1 MHLIGIDCATQ
12 PNKTG
17 LALGALESGRVRIE
31 RCQTGSAK
39 HPPVSIV
46 RDWIGQGDS
55 VLLALDA
62 PLGWAAPLGQAL
74 QRHAA
79 GGALEYSAD
88 ALFQRATDR
97 SIWGRFGK
105 KPLEIGADRIS
116 RTTVAALQLL
126 KTVVDDPRCPIPLA
140 WHPEALPAVS
150 AIEVYPAVTRLARG
164 APDHGGSLDGL
175 SGWIEFG
182 SGIDT
187 AQLTVDAVDAAVCVL
202 AAADFI
208 EGRAFGPP
216 DLTVAQREGWIW
228 APPAVACL
236 VE

>member
-17 LALGALESGRVRIE
+17 LALGALENGHVRIE

-39 HPPVSIV
+39 QRLASIV
-46 RDWIGQGDS
+46 REWIGVGDS

-74 QRHAA
+74 QLHAA
-79 GGALEYSAD
+79 GGALEYTAD

-97 SIWGRFGK
+97 SIRERFGK

-116 RTTVAALQLL
+116 RTAVAALQLL
-126 KTVVDDPRCPIPLA
+126 RTIVEDPRCRIPLA
-140 WHPEALPAVS
+140 WCPEALPAIS

-164 APDHGGSLDGL
+164 APDRGGSLDGL

-182 SGIDT
+182 PGIDT
-187 AQLTVDAVDAAVCVL
+187 ARLTADAIDAAVCVL

-208 EGRAFGPP
+208 EGRALGPP

-236 VE
+236 VK